1 LSFDEA
7 FTHFATSA
15 GAGAHDPTALTAR
28 ERQVV
33 ALVAAGLSNQHIADQ
48 LVISE
53 RTVESHVSNALGKL
67 GIGSRTGLVAWAVE
81 RQLSAAIPR

>member
-1 LSFDEA
+1 
-7 FTHFATSA
+7 
-15 GAGAHDPTALTAR
+15 
-28 ERQVV
+28 VK
-33 ALVAAGLSNQHIADQ
+33 LVAAGLSNVQIAER

-81 RQLSAAIPR
+81 RQLIGTVPR